1 MSLEQKTDST
11 GMFRPPFSQRVVM
24 RAFLSIGEFYLSPNN
39 SQEKEDAK
47 LVYIV
52 QQIKLT

>member
-1 MSLEQKTDST
+1 MSLEHKTDST
-11 GMFRPPFSQRVVM
+11 GMFRSSFSQRVVM
-24 RAFLSIGEFYLSPNN
+24 IAFSSISEFDSSPNN

>member
-11 GMFRPPFSQRVVM
+11 GMFRSPFSQRVVM